1 MALRYFDRNGTSA
14 GFGTLT
20 GAWDTTT
27 ASWTTSSAGTAT
39 PAAFTFTAE
48 DTAQFGATG
57 TTGTPGTATISTGI
71 TVTLNKIVCQN
82 LPANTM
88 TVAHAGTG
96 KLSLAKNA
104 ALNVPTFQCD
114 SSLNWNAATDGSD
127 GFLKSGSGSL
137 VLTTNTKG
145 VSGAVTVEA
154 GYIVYGVFLVGSN
167 NWLPN
172 VTSYAVNNTDA
183 GGLFFQALDAYTLS
197 VPFTGP
203 ATRSNNAGI
212 YSYSANG
219 ITLSD
224 TASVAAFKGFLAV
237 YAGNTT
243 NYQGQFVLS
252 AFPAELNMFRFNT
265 ATTSTTARTNAITIN
280 GTGGTCAAAVEL
292 YATASGTATVHSLV
306 DNSTSAST
314 FSGGAFLNASSNA
327 SATQTL
333 RLSGSNTA
341 GSAFTGVIDQAA
353 SRGVIALDKAGAGNW
368 SLSGANTYT
377 GTTVISAGTLSAQ
390 NASAL
395 GRDSSLSGGAI
406 SVTGGTLELAGGVI
420 VDKSGLNISTVTTAS
435 PTNAFQVPA
444 SGGDNTLEVGSITLN
459 STILVD
465 VGSSAALRFA
475 NTGAI
480 TGSTFGITKNGTG
493 ELDMGATANSFTGAV
508 TFNAGT
514 LTVAASCAPSTN
526 GPLGNSTSTVTVP
539 GTGTLKFDG
548 ASNANISRSVQL
560 TGSTP
565 ALDASGTHHVHFSN
579 VSQASGSRTLTLRG
593 TSTATNQ
600 LQSALGN
607 GSGGTLSLTKEGA
620 GQWLITGTPTYTGAT
635 TVNAGTLDFGGQT
648 LSLSG
653 GVAMAGGTLANGNI
667 GDTLVSAVTFT
678 GGAVIA
684 LLDSTSTV
692 TATSGTGRLQPLTAD
707 GSNTYTGNT
716 TVQSGA
722 TLELV
727 TDANPGV
734 VGDGKVTGASNV
746 TVSGTLATGNGVN
759 QRGQCRYGGNLTFAA
774 GSVLAIG
781 AAA

>member
-1 MALRYFDRNGTSA
+1 MALRYFDRNGTNA
-14 GFGTLT
+14 GFGTLN
-20 GAWDTTT
+20 GAWDTTL
-27 ASWTTSSAGTAT
+27 AYWSTSSAGTAT
-39 PAAFTFTAE
+39 PAAFTFTSA
-48 DTAQFGATG
+48 DQAQFGATG
-57 TTGTPGTATISTGI
+57 ATATAGTATISTGV
-71 TVTLNKIVCQN
+71 TVTLNGIIVQN
-82 LPANTM
+82 IGTQ
-88 TVAHAGTG
+88 TVARGGTGTLVLAGTTPTINCSG
-96 KLSLAKNA
+96 ANIIFTTPIGGTAGFTKDGTGQCQIQTQSTIEGACTVNTS
-104 ALNVPTFQCD
+104 ALQ
-114 SSLNWNAATDGSD
+114 L
-127 GFLKSGSGSL
+127 
-137 VLTTNTKG
+137 G
-145 VSGAVTVEA
+145 VSLSGTAAV
-154 GYIVYGVFLVGSN
+154 
-167 NWLPN
+167 LPN
-172 VTSYAVNNTDA
+172 ITSFVINNTDSSGLQLA
-183 GGLFFQALDAYTLS
+183 GLNATTISQ
-197 VPFTGP
+197 PFTGP
-203 ATRSNNAGI
+203 ATSGILAGI
-212 YSYSANG
+212 SSYNPGG

-224 TASVAAFKGFLAV
+224 AASCAAWKGYFYVECSNTANS
-237 YAGNTT
+237 
-243 NYQGQFVLS
+243 QGALTLS
-252 AFPAELNMFRFNT
+252 ALPLVAGRIIFGNNA
-265 ATTSTTARTNAITIN
+265 TSTTARTNTVTIT
-280 GTGGTCAAAVEL
+280 GSGGTTTAAVEL
-292 YATASGTATVHSLV
+292 NAFNATASTAVVHALV
-306 DNSTSAST
+306 DNSTGAVYFT
-314 FSGGAFLNASSNA
+314 GGAFLRSTSNASS
-327 SATQTL
+327 TQTFQL
-333 RLSGSNTA
+333 AGSNTA
-341 GSAFTGVIDQAA
+341 SYFDSVIDQAA
-353 SRGVIALDKAGAGNW
+353 SRGVIGLSKAGAGNW
-368 SLSGANTYT
+368 MLTGANTYT
-377 GTTVISAGTLSAQ
+377 GTTIISAGTLSAR

-406 SVTGGTLELAGGVI
+406 SVTGGTLELAGGI
-420 VDKSGLNISTVTTAS
+420 TLDKSGLNISTVTTAS

-465 VGSSAALRFA
+465 VGSSSALRLA

-480 TGSTFGITKNGTG
+480 SGSTFGITKEGDG
-493 ELDMGATANSFTGAV
+493 ELDLNAASNTFTGAV

-548 ASNANISRSVQL
+548 TSNSNISRSVQL

-579 VSQASGSRTLTLRG
+579 VSQASGSRTLTLKG
-593 TSTATNQ
+593 TSTTTNQ

-607 GSGGTLSLTKEGA
+607 GSGGTTSLTKDGA
-620 GQWLITGTPTYTGAT
+620 GQWLVTGTPTYTGAT

-667 GDTLVSAVTFT
+667 GDTLVTAVTFT
-678 GGAVIA
+678 GGTVIA

-692 TATSGTGRLQPLTAD
+692 TATSGTGRLQPLTVD
-707 GSNTYTGNT
+707 GSNSYTGNT

-746 TVSGTLATGNGVN
+746 TVSGTLATGSGVN